1 MSTSAERIRAHS
13 VPAVLSYGF
22 RPLFLLASIWSA
34 VAMIVW
40 IAMLTGRLALPTA
53 FDPIAWHVHEL
64 LYGYLPAVVAGFLLT
79 AVPNWTGRLPVTGA
93 PLLVLVL
100 SWLAGRV
107 AVGFSVQLGPT
118 FTAVVDLSFLTLL
131 SLVIGREVVAGR
143 NRRNLKVLILVA
155 LFLGGNAL
163 FHAESAG
170 GGVASSGYGAR
181 FGIAVAVFLIML
193 IGGRIVPSFTRNWLA
208 RRRPGRLP
216 TSFNRFDLATMIIA
230 GVALVLWIAAPDI
243 TGTAILCLAA
253 GGLHAWR
260 LARWAG
266 YRTSAEPLVLI
277 LHVGYAFVPLGFL
290 AVGWAALS
298 PTTVPASAAIH
309 AWTTGAIG
317 VMTLAVMT
325 RASLG
330 HVGKPLHATWGTG
343 LIYLCV
349 IAAAVSRVASSLGL
363 APDVLLHL
371 AAAAWIAAF
380 GGFAVLF
387 GPLLVQPRQSHGR
400 PDAGNEGKGQSPASD
415 DIGGER

>member
-1 MSTSAERIRAHS
+1 MSTSAERIRAYS
-13 VPAVLSYGF
+13 GPAILSYGF
-22 RPLFLLASIWSA
+22 RPLFLSASLWSA
-34 VAMIVW
+34 VAMVVW

-79 AVPNWTGRLPVTGA
+79 AVPNWTGRLPVTGM

-107 AVGFSVQLGPT
+107 AVLFSLQLGPIVA
-118 FTAVVDLSFLTLL
+118 AVVDLSFLALL
-131 SLVIGREVVAGR
+131 SLVIGREVISGR
-143 NRRNLKVLILVA
+143 NWRNLKVLILVA
-155 LFLGGNAL
+155 LFFGGNVL

-170 GGVASSGYGAR
+170 GEAASSGYGAR
-181 FGIAVAVFLIML
+181 IGIAVAVFLIML

-216 TSFNRFDLATMIIA
+216 APFNRFDLASMIIA
-230 GVALVLWIAAPDI
+230 GVALVLWIAAPDR
-243 TGTAILCLAA
+243 TGTGILCLAA
-253 GGLHAWR
+253 GGLHVWR

-277 LHVGYAFVPLGFL
+277 LHVGYVFVPLGFL
-290 AVGWAALS
+290 AVSWATLS

-309 AWTTGAIG
+309 TWTTGAIG

-349 IAAAVSRVASSLGL
+349 IAATISRIASSLGL
-363 APDVLLHL
+363 APDALLHL
-371 AAAAWIAAF
+371 AATTWIAAF
-380 GGFAVLF
+380 AGFAMLF
-387 GPLLVQPRQSHGR
+387 GPLLVRPRQSH
-400 PDAGNEGKGQSPASD
+400 
-415 DIGGER
+415 

>member
-1 MSTSAERIRAHS
+1 MTTSAERIRAYS
-13 VPAVLSYGF
+13 GAAILSYGF
-22 RPLFLLASIWSA
+22 RPLFLSASIWSA
-34 VAMIVW
+34 AAMVIW
-40 IAMLTGRLALPTA
+40 IAMLTGHLVLPTA

-100 SWLAGRV
+100 SWLAGRI
-107 AVGFSVQLGPT
+107 AVLFSVQLGQT
-118 FTAVVDLSFLTLL
+118 LAAVVDLSFLTLL
-131 SLVIGREVVAGR
+131 SLVIGREIIAGR
-143 NRRNLKVLILVA
+143 NWRNLKVLILVA

-163 FHAESAG
+163 FHAESAAG
-170 GGVASSGYGAR
+170 GAASNGYGAR
-181 FGIAVAVFLIML
+181 TGIAVAVFLIML

-208 RRRPGRLP
+208 RRSPDHLP
-216 TSFNRFDLATMIIA
+216 APFNRFDLASMIIA
-230 GVALVLWIAAPDI
+230 GAALVLWIAAPNSV
-243 TGTAILCLAA
+243 GTVILCLVA
-253 GGLHAWR
+253 GALHAWR

-266 YRTSAEPLVLI
+266 HRTTAEPLVLI

-298 PTTVPASAAIH
+298 PTALPASAAIH

-330 HVGKPLHATWGTG
+330 HVGKPLHATSSTG
-343 LIYLCV
+343 LIYLFV
-349 IAAAVSRVASSLGL
+349 IAAAVARVASSLGL
-363 APDVLLHL
+363 APNTLLYL

-380 GGFAVLF
+380 TGFAVTF
-387 GPLLVQPRQSHGR
+387 GPLLVRPRQSH
-400 PDAGNEGKGQSPASD
+400 
-415 DIGGER
+415 